1 MRSGDEVSFPGNK
14 ISFVSGHFDSGFWT
28 LLIIFQIFQLLGN
41 AVTSNNNAATVLAAS
56 LAKDEEKEKPSK
68 SRSKRGTDSLGSSTQ
83 SNRDATDM
91 LAALDDIPPISS
103 NVSPI
108 KLDAATNNTNV
119 VAANNTNVVL
129 PQVSKLREDQE
140 DKSVDSTANEN
151 ESTFKAQFRPNLEKL
166 LTPSSDIKVTFDNF
180 PYHLDESLKKLL
192 VNSVFIY
199 LCKPEFS
206 KFTNELPNM
215 SRRILLSGQTGSEIY
230 QEKLVTALAHHFKA
244 NLLVVDGNFISTS
257 VPDEASDSDNEGGE
271 IWSGPIETT
280 KRVFKKGN

>member
-1 MRSGDEVSFPGNK
+1 
-14 ISFVSGHFDSGFWT
+14 
-28 LLIIFQIFQLLGN
+28 LGN
-41 AVTSNNNAATVLAAS
+41 AATNNNNNTAALAAA
-56 LAKDEEKEKPSK
+56 LAKDDEKEKPSK

-83 SNRDATDM
+83 SNKDATDM
-91 LAALDDIPPISS
+91 LSALDDIPPISM

-108 KLDAATNNTNV
+108 KLDPATNTNVPSTANGTNNTNV
-119 VAANNTNVVL
+119 VS

-140 DKSVDSTANEN
+140 DKSVDSTTNEN

-166 LTPSSDIKVTFDNF
+166 LTPSKDIKVTFDNF

-192 VNSVFIY
+192 INSVFIY

-230 QEKLVTALAHHFKA
+230 QEKLVMALAHYFKA

-280 KRVFKKGN
+280 KRVFKKGTTDRGIFEMGWDLNQ